1 MIQITPKYTAVEET
15 YAALRKHINS
25 IWPENVKEEYV
36 HKEGPMR
43 IMLPNWR
50 VIEIAPMKAKDPW
63 VYVSL
68 GAWEVTKDE
77 LYESGRYGL
86 DFLITSPERNL
97 RHIKTLATV
106 AVYHSEPK
114 TRINLQHVIDI
125 GEPRIEG
132 SKCDHFLVSLPHL
145 FPPEI
150 ETILVNDI
158 YISFWWLL
166 PITKKEADYA
176 EKHGVEALEEIFEKK
191 RINTVDV
198 KRKSAVSSFWR

>member
-25 IWPENVKEEYV
+25 IWPENAKEEYV

-50 VIEIAPMKAKDPW
+50 VIEIAPLKAKAPW

-77 LYESGRYGL
+77 LYEQGRYGI
-86 DFLITSPERNL
+86 DFLITSPERKL
-97 RHIKTLATV
+97 HHIKTLAMAAT
-106 AVYHSEPK
+106 YHSDPK
-114 TRINLQHVIDI
+114 TRINIQHVVDI
-125 GEPRIEG
+125 GEPWMEG
-132 SKCDHFLVSLPHL
+132 SQCDHFLVSFPHVY
-145 FPPEI
+145 PPKL
-150 ETILVNDI
+150 ETILINDI
-158 YISFWWLL
+158 WISFWWLL

-176 EKHGVEALEEIFEKK
+176 WKHGVEALEEILEKK

-198 KRKSAVSSFWR
+198 KRKSAIASFWG